1 MMRLKGWQ
9 TRIGGAALLVV
20 ALDWGTQYWVSHL
33 GVAPLANTANGA
45 VGPLRDAIWNG
56 GPVQIYYAENG
67 DQVPAWLI
75 GLALVVTLAVLVSLR
90 RDLPHFPWWVQVA
103 GGAALG
109 GVLGNGLE
117 LLAVG
122 HVVDCIATT
131 LPLIDREILNPA
143 DAGLL
148 VGGSVAVGGG
158 FALAVVKALPKAL
171 PSWLKRGMAVVAI
184 TGLSVAVASAVF
196 MAWRVGLAAHPT
208 PTAITTTASSV
219 PRITALASASGSRTL
234 AIRGGHVEWLSL
246 DPTRWTPVSLAT
258 RFPFPLN
265 GAMQPT
271 AVAVTSRGVGLVG
284 MSTGVVLAIA
294 PGADHP
300 AAGFA
305 DTAWGRVVALAGM
318 GPIGHLEMLIATT
331 AGTYSYGL
339 PSPLAVVWPHKEATA
354 VVAPANSQGTWAAV
368 VGGHLMWASVAAG
381 TAAGGLEWDPGTWSR
396 FKRASST
403 TWTEAWHPGFWF
415 WGNEPAGSAWSQ
427 ASSRPLGV
435 HPLLT
440 ERPGGQVAVATRK
453 GAVLAGSPGESL
465 SAQLHTVATS
475 PLGAAAEPTGL
486 VATAFA
492 TPGNVLVL
500 ATAGAPLLVDGWSG
514 WESLGGPTTTVHLV
528 ADVGGSVVEVL
539 AGGGVKVVA
548 VPPTVGLMPSP
559 GRSIPGWAG
568 PAFGLA
574 VLLALL
580 TLAGFAAWRLPWRP
594 RVAVFTAA
602 GVLVFGAGGVA
613 VGRFVI
619 PPAARY
625 TRSQVQEAWVNGADA
640 AGIGSWLLT
649 PPQCGWLA
657 RAVGW
662 HGPLPNEVTTA
673 GEPSY
678 GQLPNEVVPSCAVWV
693 QQSPAQDHAAMRH
706 PLSVDLN
713 QDSTTYYLQI
723 DLGPV
728 ATAVTQAAAQGAC
741 TRFASACEPVGQNG
755 KFLAYYAVRVA
766 LPHSFYSV
774 WQKVLG
780 GAA

>member
-1 MMRLKGWQ
+1 MRRLKGWQ
-9 TRIGGAALLVV
+9 TRIGGTALLVV
-20 ALDWGTQYWVSHL
+20 ALDWATQFWVSHTLVL
-33 GVAPLANTANGA
+33 GHQIWTGAPL
-45 VGPLRDAIWNG
+45 
-56 GPVQIYYAENG
+56 QIHYMENG
-67 DQVPAWLI
+67 RPDPAWTVPL
-75 GLALVVTLAVLVSLR
+75 LLVAATVVLVVFRPFLSHV
-90 RDLPHFPWWVQVA
+90 PWWVLVA
-103 GGAALG
+103 SGAAVGGA
-109 GVLGNGLE
+109 LGNALE
-117 LLAVG
+117 VIVVG
-122 HVVDCIATT
+122 HVVDFIQTP
-131 LPLIDREILNPA
+131 LPILGVCVGNLA
-143 DAGLL
+143 DAFTFSG
-148 VGGSVAVGGG
+148 
-158 FALAVVKALPKAL
+158 
-171 PSWLKRGMAVVAI
+171 
-184 TGLSVAVASAVF
+184 VAVAAGG
-196 MAWRVGLAAHPT
+196 GLAVAAIHCLPET
-208 PTAITTTASSV
+208 LPGWTRHAASTVLVGIIPLSLLLANFWLYGAIGCGNSCKPWSPPAITATSSSV
-219 PRITALASASGSRTL
+219 PQITALASASGSRTL
-234 AIRGGHVEWLSL
+234 AIRAGHVEWLSL
-246 DPTRWTPVSLAT
+246 DPMRWTPVSLAT

-271 AVAVTSRGVGLVG
+271 AVALTSRGVGLVG
-284 MSTGVVLAIA
+284 TSTGVVLAIA

-318 GPIGHLEMLIATT
+318 GTSGHLEMLIATT
-331 AGTYSYGL
+331 AGTYSYGV

-354 VVAPANSQGTWAAV
+354 VVAPANGQGTWAAV
-368 VGGHLMWASVAAG
+368 VGGHLMWASAAAA

-403 TWTEAWHPGFWF
+403 TWTEVWHPGFWS
-415 WGNEPAGSAWSQ
+415 WVNEPVGSAWTQ
-427 ASSRPLGV
+427 AAGFALGH
-435 HPLLT
+435 HPLIT

-453 GAVLAGSPGESL
+453 GAVLAGSPGEGL
-465 SAQLHTVATS
+465 HTQLHTVANS
-475 PLGAAAEPTGL
+475 PLGAAAKPTGL
-486 VATAFA
+486 VATSFP

-500 ATAGAPLLVDGWSG
+500 AAAGAPLLVDGWSG

-528 ADVGGSVVEVL
+528 ADAGGSVVEAL

-548 VPPTVGLMPSP
+548 VPPTVGFMPSS
-559 GRSIPGWAG
+559 GRSVPWWVG

-594 RVAVFTAA
+594 RVAVFAAA

-619 PPAARY
+619 PSAARY
-625 TRSQVQEAWVNGADA
+625 TRSQVQEAWVNGVDA

-678 GQLPNEVVPSCAVWV
+678 GQLPNEVVPSCAVWA

-728 ATAVTQAAAQGAC
+728 ATAATQAAAQSAC
-741 TRFASACEPVGQNG
+741 TRLGSACEPLGQNG
-755 KFLAYYAVRVA
+755 HFVAYYAVRVA
-766 LPHSFYSV
+766 LPHSFYSL
-774 WQKVLG
+774 WQKVMG